1 MIEIQ
6 EIREDWQAAEA
17 EKLAWEFVDWLRGR
31 YPEMQTEIDDYL
43 AGQKFAERM
52 KDVRKDYGPPRGEGL
67 LALLDGK
74 PVGLLLMR
82 DIGDHAC
89 EMNRMFVRPEARGK
103 GVARLLADQ
112 LIEIARV
119 KGFEWMRL
127 GALPRHDGTTRPGV
141 ERLEWLLRLAVL
153 AIGALL
159 LGSGLSAKMV
169 PPHGVPRVSES
180 GPSPASRLPACSG
193 SQIGCR
199 GRPSSGR

>member
-103 GVARLLADQ
+103 GVARQLADQ
-112 LIEIARV
+112 LIETARV

-127 GALPRHDGTTRPGV
+127 GALPRHD
-141 ERLEWLLRLAVL
+141 EALAL
-153 AIGALL
+153 YRS
-159 LGSGLSAKMV
+159 LGFREDKGQTLDGDTKSAVKM
-169 PPHGVPRVSES
+169 S
-180 GPSPASRLPACSG
+180 LYL
-193 SQIGCR
+193 
-199 GRPSSGR
+199 GRHAH